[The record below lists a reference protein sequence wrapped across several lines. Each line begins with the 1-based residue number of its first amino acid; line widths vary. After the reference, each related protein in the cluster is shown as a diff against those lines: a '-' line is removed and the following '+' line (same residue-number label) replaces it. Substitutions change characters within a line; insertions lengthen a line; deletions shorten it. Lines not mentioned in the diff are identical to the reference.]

1 MYSFI
6 FVLFISVILIGLGWQ
21 LVVRLD
27 TGKYLNIV
35 EKLLLSF
42 GVGSYAVYI
51 GVSSVG
57 HFRYDTTSMWCL
69 VAVLAIFAVPGW
81 LKIPWLEIKDLFSLE
96 VSAARTDKWNC
107 VI

>member
-51 GVSSVG
+51 GVSGVG
-57 HFRYDTTSMWCL
+57 YFRYDTASMWCL
-69 VAVLAIFAVPGW
+69 VAVLSVFAVPGW
-81 LKIPWLEIKDLFSLE
+81 LKIP
-96 VSAARTDKWNC
+96 C
-107 VI
+107 